1 MLKTKDMFT
10 LSAIVDKMGL
20 DEDIKE
26 ILKSRKGKKVDESEI
41 GQKLIFSIVKKMYKA
56 QHEITQLLSDISNKP
71 VKEIENLPL
80 KETIELIKQ
89 LLQEEGVLGFLS
101 QSQEE

>member
-26 ILKSRKGKKVDESEI
+26 ILSARKNKKFSDEEM
-41 GQKLIFSIVKKMYKA
+41 GEKLIFSIVKKMYKA
-56 QHEITQLLSDISNKP
+56 RVEITQLLADISGKSIKD
-71 VKEIENLPL
+71 VENLQL
-80 KETIELIKQ
+80 SETIELIKK
-89 LLQEEGVLGFLS
+89 LLQEEGVMSFLS
-101 QSQEE
+101 Q

>member
-26 ILKSRKGKKVDESEI
+26 ILSARKKKSFNDEEM
-41 GQKLIFSIVKKMYKA
+41 GEKLIFSIVKKMYKA
-56 QHEITQLLSDISNKP
+56 RAEITQLLADVSGKSIKD
-71 VKEIENLPL
+71 VENLQL
-80 KETIELIKQ
+80 SETIELIKK
-89 LLQEEGVLGFLS
+89 LLQEEGVMSFLS
-101 QSQEE
+101 Q

>member
-26 ILKSRKGKKVDESEI
+26 ILSARKKKNFNDEEM
-41 GQKLIFSIVKKMYKA
+41 GEKLIFSIVKKMYKA
-56 QHEITQLLSDISNKP
+56 RAEITQLLADVSGKSIKD
-71 VKEIENLPL
+71 VENLQL
-80 KETIELIKQ
+80 SETIELIKK
-89 LLQEEGVLGFLS
+89 LLQEEGVMSFLS
-101 QSQEE
+101 Q

>member
-26 ILKSRKGKKVDESEI
+26 ILSARKKKNFNDEEM
-41 GQKLIFSIVKKMYKA
+41 GEKLIFSIVKKMYKA
-56 QHEITQLLSDISNKP
+56 KVEITQLLADISGKSIKD
-71 VKEIENLPL
+71 VENLQL
-80 KETIELIKQ
+80 KETIELIKK
-89 LLQEEGVLGFLS
+89 LLQEEGVLSFLS
-101 QSQEE
+101 Q

>member
-26 ILKSRKGKKVDESEI
+26 ILSARKKKSFSDEEM
-41 GQKLIFSIVKKMYKA
+41 GEKLIFSIVKKMYKA
-56 QHEITQLLSDISNKP
+56 RAEITQLLADVSGKSIKD
-71 VKEIENLPL
+71 VENLQL
-80 KETIELIKQ
+80 SETIELIKK
-89 LLQEEGVLGFLS
+89 LLQEEGVMSFLS
-101 QSQEE
+101 Q

>member
-26 ILKSRKGKKVDESEI
+26 ILSARKNKKGFSDEEM
-41 GQKLIFSIVKKMYKA
+41 GEKLIFSIVKKMYKA
-56 QHEITQLLSDISNKP
+56 KVEITQLLADISGKSIKD
-71 VKEIENLPL
+71 VENLQL
-80 KETIELIKQ
+80 SETIELIKK
-89 LLQEEGVLGFLS
+89 LLQEEGVMSFLS
-101 QSQEE
+101 Q

>member
-26 ILKSRKGKKVDESEI
+26 ILSARKKKSFNDEEM
-41 GQKLIFSIVKKMYKA
+41 GEKLIFSIVKKMYKA
-56 QHEITQLLSDISNKP
+56 RAEITQLLADISGKSIKD
-71 VKEIENLPL
+71 VENLQL
-80 KETIELIKQ
+80 KETIELIKK
-89 LLQEEGVLGFLS
+89 LLQEEGVLSFLS
-101 QSQEE
+101 Q

>member
-26 ILKSRKGKKVDESEI
+26 ILSARKKKSFNDEEM
-41 GQKLIFSIVKKMYKA
+41 GEKLIFSIVKKMYKA
-56 QHEITQLLSDISNKP
+56 RVEITQLLADISGKS
-71 VKEIENLPL
+71 VKDVENLQL
-80 KETIELIKQ
+80 SETIELIKK
-89 LLQEEGVLGFLS
+89 LLQEEGVMSFLS
-101 QSQEE
+101 Q

>member
-26 ILKSRKGKKVDESEI
+26 ILSARKKKTFNDEEM
-41 GQKLIFSIVKKMYKA
+41 GEKLIFSIVKKMYKA
-56 QHEITQLLSDISNKP
+56 RAEITQLLADISGKSIKD
-71 VKEIENLPL
+71 VENLQL
-80 KETIELIKQ
+80 GETIELIKK
-89 LLQEEGVLGFLS
+89 LLQEEGVMSFLS
-101 QSQEE
+101 Q

>member
-26 ILKSRKGKKVDESEI
+26 ILSARKKKNFNDEEM
-41 GQKLIFSIVKKMYKA
+41 GEKLIFSIVKKMYKA
-56 QHEITQLLSDISNKP
+56 RAEITQLLADISGKTIKD
-71 VKEIENLPL
+71 VENLQL
-80 KETIELIKQ
+80 KETIELIKK
-89 LLQEEGVLGFLS
+89 LLQEEGVLSFLS
-101 QSQEE
+101 Q

>member
-26 ILKSRKGKKVDESEI
+26 ILSARKKKNFNDEEM
-41 GQKLIFSIVKKMYKA
+41 GEKLIFSIVKKMYKA
-56 QHEITQLLSDISNKP
+56 KVEITQLLADISGKSIKD
-71 VKEIENLPL
+71 VENLQL
-80 KETIELIKQ
+80 SETIELIKK
-89 LLQEEGVLGFLS
+89 LLQEEGVMNFLS
-101 QSQEE
+101 Q

>member
-26 ILKSRKGKKVDESEI
+26 ILSARKKKNFNDEEM
-41 GQKLIFSIVKKMYKA
+41 GEKLIFSIVKKMYKA
-56 QHEITQLLSDISNKP
+56 RAEITQLLADISGKTIKD
-71 VKEIENLPL
+71 VENLQL
-80 KETIELIKQ
+80 SETIELIKK
-89 LLQEEGVLGFLS
+89 LLQEEGVLSFLS
-101 QSQEE
+101 Q

>member
-26 ILKSRKGKKVDESEI
+26 ILAARKKKTGVNAEEM
-41 GQKLIFSIVKKMYKA
+41 GEELIFSIVKKMYKA
-56 QHEITQLLSDISNKP
+56 RAEITQLLADVSGKSIKD
-71 VKEIENLPL
+71 VENLQL
-80 KETIELIKQ
+80 GETIELIKK
-89 LLQEEGVLGFLS
+89 LLQEEGVMSFLS
-101 QSQEE
+101 Q

>member
-26 ILKSRKGKKVDESEI
+26 ILAARKKKNFNDEEM
-41 GQKLIFSIVKKMYKA
+41 GEKLIFSIVKKMYKA
-56 QHEITQLLSDISNKP
+56 KVEITQLLADISGKSIKD
-71 VKEIENLPL
+71 VENLQL
-80 KETIELIKQ
+80 KETIELIKK
-89 LLQEEGVLGFLS
+89 LLQEEGVLSFLS
-101 QSQEE
+101 Q

>member
-26 ILKSRKGKKVDESEI
+26 ILSARKKKSFNDEEM
-41 GQKLIFSIVKKMYKA
+41 GEKLIFSIVKKMYKA
-56 QHEITQLLSDISNKP
+56 KVEITQLLADISGKSIKD
-71 VKEIENLPL
+71 VENLQL
-80 KETIELIKQ
+80 KETIELIKK
-89 LLQEEGVLGFLS
+89 LLQEEGVLSFLS
-101 QSQEE
+101 Q

>member
-26 ILKSRKGKKVDESEI
+26 ILSARKKKNFNDEEM
-41 GQKLIFSIVKKMYKA
+41 GEKLIFSIVKKMYKA
-56 QHEITQLLSDISNKP
+56 KVEITQLLADISGKSIKD
-71 VKEIENLPL
+71 VENLQL
-80 KETIELIKQ
+80 SETIELIKK
-89 LLQEEGVLGFLS
+89 LLQEEGVMSFLS
-101 QSQEE
+101 Q